1 MREQFLELFINSYNS
16 TVLWSSGM
24 ILA

>member
-1 MREQFLELFINSYNS
+1 MTEQFLELFINSYNS